1 MLGLL
6 RCAKPVLGRFLDLR
20 LITAA
25 GIDSYSMR
33 AHRTVNKK
41 HRPAP
46 PFFEVSVPKKKNMQ
60 KYITI
65 YN

>member
-46 PFFEVSVPKKKNMQ
+46 PSLRYPCQKKKTC
-60 KYITI
+60 KSI
-65 YN
+65 